1 MIDDPIGWRLYAL
14 PPKEKLDGFTN
25 EPWQEDFKTQA
36 EAISRKLILQAKGC
50 VATVTPVF
58 LSRASRTKIRKKH
71 QVKLFA

>member
-1 MIDDPIGWRLYAL
+1 VIDDPIGWRLYAL

-25 EPWQEDFKTQA
+25 EPWQEDFKTKA
-36 EAISRKLILQAKGC
+36 EADARKLILQAKDC

-58 LSRASRTKIRKKH
+58 LSKSTKIRKKH